1 MTIAIVATIAFSL
14 LQGGVSP
21 VNAGRIPLPPPVFS
35 PAPTQAPV
43 CPLNF
48 CDDFLEVCES
58 SGTPEDSCGQSLKT
72 CEPSPCEACDA
83 AVAACNEADGKHC
96 NEVADKCRSEL
107 VGCCLPTVGAAC
119 PSTETL
125 LGFTPQFC
133 IDNPFGRPFE
143 CSTAPPSAKLCEVTI
158 AKVDGCN
165 ITLCDYKACAAAL
178 LKADCDETPAE
189 CEEIAACS

>member
-1 MTIAIVATIAFSL
+1 MTIAFVATIAFSL
-14 LQGGVSP
+14 LQGAASP

-35 PAPTQAPV
+35 PAPTPAPV

-83 AVAACNEADGKHC
+83 AVAACNKADGKHC

-125 LGFTPQFC
+125 LGFTEQFC